1 MQQKKKLWKW
11 LQSNILRRG
20 IMKELSQLLRKNIRE
35 YGMFI
40 ALAVIFILF
49 TMLTG
54 GTFISPNNISNLI
67 NQTGYIAVLATGM
80 TLVIIVRQIDLSVG
94 FLSGFLGA
102 VVALLI
108 TNYKMAAIP
117 AIIIILIFGAV
128 IGLIYGVLIAK
139 VGIPAFV
146 VTLAG
151 MISFHGLLLLAT
163 QSSGTINIT
172 NTFFNEIGNGFI
184 PTLGTLGG
192 FAISSILIGIIG
204 ILLFIYFQIKSRS
217 TKKKYNFEI
226 LPMSFF
232 IAKLVFI
239 SAMIGAVVL
248 VLASNSGIS
257 WTLVIVL
264 VVIFI
269 FSTVLNKTALGRHI
283 YGVGGNP
290 EAAELSGIS
299 VVKVLVIVFIMME
312 TLTALAGVLFASR
325 MQSASPTGGTGFEL
339 LAIAGA
345 FIGGCSANGGVGK
358 VTGSLIGAL
367 VMSSLTNGMDLM
379 GLGSSIQYVIQGLI
393 LVLAVVFDIIT
404 RKTSASS

>member
-1 MQQKKKLWKW
+1 
-11 LQSNILRRG
+11 
-20 IMKELSQLLRKNIRE
+20 MKELSQLLRKNIRE

-204 ILLFIYFQIKSRS
+204 ILLFIYFQIKARG

-299 VVKVLVIVFIMME
+299 VVKVLVIVFVIME

>member
-1 MQQKKKLWKW
+1 
-11 LQSNILRRG
+11 
-20 IMKELSQLLRKNIRE
+20 MKELSQLLRKNIRE

-117 AIIIILIFGAV
+117 AIIIILIFGAA
-128 IGLIYGVLIAK
+128 IGLVYGVLIAK

-184 PTLGTLGG
+184 PKLGTLGG

-204 ILLFIYFQIKSRS
+204 ILLFIYFQIKARS

-299 VVKVLVIVFIMME
+299 VVKVLVIVFIIME

>member
-1 MQQKKKLWKW
+1 
-11 LQSNILRRG
+11 
-20 IMKELSQLLRKNIRE
+20 MKELSQLLRKNIRE

-204 ILLFIYFQIKSRS
+204 ILLFIYFQIKARG

-299 VVKVLVIVFIMME
+299 VVKVLVIVFIIME

>member
-1 MQQKKKLWKW
+1 
-11 LQSNILRRG
+11 
-20 IMKELSQLLRKNIRE
+20 MKELSNLLRKNIRE

-49 TMLTG
+49 TILTG

-67 NQTGYIAVLATGM
+67 NQTGYVAVLATGM

-102 VVALLI
+102 VVAILI
-108 TNYKMAAIP
+108 TNHNIP
-117 AIIIILIFGAV
+117 AVPAMIIILAFGAV
-128 IGLIYGVLIAK
+128 IGLFYGVLVAK

-163 QSSGTINIT
+163 ESGGTINIT
-172 NTFFNEIGNGFI
+172 NKFFNEIGNGFI
-184 PTLGTLGG
+184 PSYGTIAG
-192 FAISSILIGIIG
+192 FDLSSIVIGLVGII
-204 ILLFIYFQIKSRS
+204 LFIYSQFKDRN
-217 TKKKYNFEI
+217 TKKKYNFKV

-232 IAKLVFI
+232 VAKLVFV
-239 SAMIGAVVL
+239 SAMASALIL
-248 VLASNSGIS
+248 VLAGDNGIS

-264 VVIFI
+264 IVIFI
-269 FSTVLNKTALGRHI
+269 FSTILNKTALGRHI

-290 EAAELSGIS
+290 EAAELSGVS
-299 VVKVLVIVFIMME
+299 VVKVLIYVFMIME
-312 TLTALAGVLFASR
+312 TLTALSGILFASR

-358 VTGSLIGAL
+358 VTGSLIGAF

-379 GLGSSIQYVIQGLI
+379 GLGSSIQYVIQGVI
-393 LVLAVVFDIIT
+393 LVLAVVFDIMT
-404 RKTSASS
+404 RRSRSSSK

>member
-1 MQQKKKLWKW
+1 
-11 LQSNILRRG
+11 
-20 IMKELSQLLRKNIRE
+20 MKELSQLLRKNIRE

-184 PTLGTLGG
+184 PKLGTLGG

-204 ILLFIYFQIKSRS
+204 ILLFIYFQIKARG

-299 VVKVLVIVFIMME
+299 VVKVLVIVFVIME